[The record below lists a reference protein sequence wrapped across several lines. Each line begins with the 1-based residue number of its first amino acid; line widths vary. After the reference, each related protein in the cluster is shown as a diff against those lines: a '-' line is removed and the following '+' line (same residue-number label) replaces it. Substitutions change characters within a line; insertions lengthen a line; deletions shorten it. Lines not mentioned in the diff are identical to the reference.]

1 MGPVESW
8 RSRESAMRFAWW
20 RKGKNEA
27 QAELAAATRLL
38 QSQREAR
45 QKELYGT
52 LPHPELTNVPQ

>member
-1 MGPVESW
+1 VLL
-8 RSRESAMRFAWW
+8 RLNR
-20 RKGKNEA
+20 KNEA

-38 QSQREAR
+38 QSQRETR